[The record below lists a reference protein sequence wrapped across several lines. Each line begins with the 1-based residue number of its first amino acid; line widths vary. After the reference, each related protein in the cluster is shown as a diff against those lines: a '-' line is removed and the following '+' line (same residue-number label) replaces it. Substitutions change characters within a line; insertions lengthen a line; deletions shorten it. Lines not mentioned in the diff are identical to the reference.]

1 MANDTE
7 FARILGWIDR
17 LNSSV
22 AAAKQD
28 QVSMHNLVSSAE
40 YELQQL
46 HRHLSTVKRAE
57 PKKPAP
63 IDVGPIKEGGSIF
76 AMKLRHPDS
85 IKHGW
90 WAV

>member
-17 LNSSV
+17 LNTSV
-22 AAAKQD
+22 AAAKEEQI
-28 QVSMHNLVSSAE
+28 SMHNLVSSAE

-46 HRHLSTVKRAE
+46 RRHLSTVQPEQR
-57 PKKPAP
+57 PAAVQENP
-63 IDVGPIKEGGSIF
+63 GRVKDAGAQF

-85 IKHGW
+85 LKHGW